1 MEIALTK
8 QRSVNRMIQMEM
20 EPKQLIDP
28 RMTELIEART
38 GRRYFVDLT
47 NFDIQLFP
55 GQYNLP
61 RGGVL

>member
-1 MEIALTK
+1 
-8 QRSVNRMIQMEM
+8 MIQMEM

-28 RMTELIEART
+28 RMTELFVAGT
-38 GRRYFVDLT
+38 GRRYYVNLM

>member
-28 RMTELIEART
+28 RMTELSEAGT
-38 GRRYFVDLT
+38 GRRYYVNLM
-47 NFDIQLFP
+47 NFDIQLFS